1 MPEEAPPYSSCG
13 THAAGWLNGAHPDSG
28 SAVVNVCYHWT
39 PGECWQNNDI
49 TVTNCGD
56 YYVYLLS
63 SPPGCSYKYCG
74 EDGPSLTPTN
84 KPTMMPTK
92 EEKGTCYS
100 AKTEVAVRA
109 SRETTAT
116 VVKRLADVK
125 VGDQIL
131 KVGPKA
137 GARDFATIVGLPH
150 SPTSQSSFDIKM
162 APKSGGLRHTDCLD
176 RSDLEERATQAL
188 DGAAARG
195 AAAPR
200 AGAREKI
207 TRSGQVPDTG

>member
-1 MPEEAPPYSSCG
+1 
-13 THAAGWLNGAHPDSG
+13 
-28 SAVVNVCYHWT
+28 
-39 PGECWQNNDI
+39 
-49 TVTNCGD
+49 
-56 YYVYLLS
+56 
-63 SPPGCSYKYCG
+63 
-74 EDGPSLTPTN
+74 
-84 KPTMMPTK
+84 MMPTK

-162 APKSGGLRHTDCLD
+162 APKRGGLRHTEVLK
-176 RSDLEERATQAL
+176 RVEATAYHTFIRCHVR
-188 DGAAARG
+188 DETGAAAETLVQVKDIKSG
-195 AAAPR
+195 DCLHTIHGDNLVKSITEVPEAEAAMHDTYTIVTEGGSSDLIMVGDLVAHGTDASK
-200 AGAREKI
+200 AGTMME
-207 TRSGQVPDTG
+207 